1 MPRERVSRHFPLTKM
16 QTRPPAVAGTFYE
29 GTPERLRAQVDA
41 CFDSNDPAP
50 AKQRFIGAVVPHA
63 GLMYSG
69 HVAAALY
76 GSVELPKR
84 FVILC
89 PNHTGLGHFAAI
101 NREGAWRTP
110 FGDCAIDTTLADAL
124 MAKTPLL
131 AEDARAHAREHSL
144 EVQLPFLQHLLGN
157 DFTFV
162 PICLGAHRY
171 DYAEEIGNAI
181 AATVGPDVAILAS
194 SDLNHYEDQ
203 QTTLRKDAL
212 AINEVLRLDPSE
224 LWRVVDE
231 YDVSMCGF
239 IPTTTMLIAA
249 RALGAKNATLLKHA
263 TSGDVNGDY
272 GHVVGYASVV
282 VS

>member
-1 MPRERVSRHFPLTKM
+1 MY
-16 QTRPPAVAGTFYE
+16 TRPPAVAGTFYE
-29 GTPERLRAQVDA
+29 GTSDRLTRQLDS
-41 CFDSNDPAP
+41 CFAANAPPP
-50 AKQRFIGAVVPHA
+50 AKKERFLGAVVPHA

-76 GSVELPKR
+76 AVADLPRR

-89 PNHTGLGHFAAI
+89 PNHTGAGHFAAI

-110 FGDCAIDTTLADAL
+110 LGEIAIDTPLADAL
-124 MAKTPLL
+124 MARTSVL

-144 EVQLPFLQHLLGN
+144 EVQLPFLQRLLGE
-157 DFTFV
+157 FTFV

-171 DYAEEIGNAI
+171 EVAEEVGRAI
-181 AATVGPDVAILAS
+181 AEVLAGQRDVAILAS

-203 QTTLRKDAL
+203 RETLRKDQL
-212 AINEVLRLDPSE
+212 AIDQVLARNPRE
-224 LWRVVDE
+224 LWRVVGA

-239 IPTTTMLIAA
+239 IPTTTMLLAVN
-249 RALGAKNATLLKHA
+249 ALGATEARLIKHA

-272 GHVVGYASVV
+272 SHVVGYAAVLIS
-282 VS
+282 

>member
-1 MPRERVSRHFPLTKM
+1 MT
-16 QTRPPAVAGTFYE
+16 TRPPAVAGSFYE
-29 GTPERLRAQVDA
+29 GTPEHLNAQVRA
-41 CFDSNDPAP
+41 CFAENPETGNT
-50 AKQRFIGAVVPHA
+50 KERFIGAVVPHA

-69 HVAAALY
+69 HVAAAFYALA
-76 GSVELPKR
+76 ELPKR
-84 FVILC
+84 YIILC

-101 NREGAWRTP
+101 NRSGAWRTP
-110 FGDCAIDTTLADAL
+110 LGEVQVDAALAEKLMAHSKLLAD
-124 MAKTPLL
+124 
-131 AEDARAHAREHSL
+131 DARAHAKEHSL
-144 EVQLPFLQHLLGN
+144 EVQLPFLQQLLG

-171 DYAEEIGNAI
+171 DYAEMIGNAI
-181 AATVGPDVAILAS
+181 ADVVRDEDEDIGIIAS

-203 QTTLRKDAL
+203 KTTLRKDQV
-212 AINEVLRLDPSE
+212 AIDEVLKLDPQG

-231 YDVSMCGF
+231 FDVSMCGF

-249 RALGAKNATLLKHA
+249 RKLGAKSARLIKHA

-272 GHVVGYASVV
+272 AHVVGYAAMI

>member
-1 MPRERVSRHFPLTKM
+1 MT
-16 QTRPPAVAGTFYE
+16 TRPPAVAGQFYE

-41 CFDSNDPAP
+41 CFAANPPANE
-50 AKQRFIGAVVPHA
+50 KKRVIGAVVPHA

-69 HVAAALY
+69 HVAAAVYALAD
-76 GSVELPKR
+76 LPKR
-84 FVILC
+84 LIILC
-89 PNHTGLGHFAAI
+89 PNHTGAGHFAAI

-110 FGDCAIDTTLADAL
+110 LGDVAIETRLADAL
-124 MAKTPLL
+124 MSKTKLL

-144 EVQLPFLQHLLGN
+144 EVQLPFLQRTLG

-171 DYAEEIGNAI
+171 DYAEEIGRAI
-181 AATVGPDVAILAS
+181 ADVLKDEREPVAILAS

-203 QTTLRKDAL
+203 RTTLRKDQL
-212 AINEVLRLDPSE
+212 AIDQVLARNPRE

-239 IPTTTMLIAA
+239 IPTTTMLVAA
-249 RALGAKNATLLKHA
+249 NELGAKDATLIKHA
-263 TSGDVNGDY
+263 TSGDINGDY
-272 GHVVGYASVV
+272 SHVVGYAAIAVA
-282 VS
+282 

>member
-1 MPRERVSRHFPLTKM
+1 MT
-16 QTRPPAVAGTFYE
+16 TRLPAVAGTFYE
-29 GTPERLRAQVDA
+29 GPPERLRAQVDA
-41 CFDSNDPAP
+41 CFAAN
-50 AKQRFIGAVVPHA
+50 AKIPGKERFIGAVVPHA

-69 HVAAALY
+69 HVAAAFYALA
-76 GSVELPKR
+76 ELPRR

-89 PNHTGLGHFAAI
+89 PNHTGAGHFAAI
-101 NREGAWRTP
+101 NREGAWHTP
-110 FGDCAIDTTLADAL
+110 LGDVAIDTPLADAL
-124 MAKTPLL
+124 MSKTRLL

-144 EVQLPFLQHLLGN
+144 EVQLPFLQRLSGG

-171 DYAEEIGNAI
+171 DYAEEIGRAI
-181 AATVGPDVAILAS
+181 ADVLREENAAILAS

-203 QTTLRKDAL
+203 RTTMRKDQL
-212 AINEVLRLDPSE
+212 AIDQVLARNPSE

-239 IPTTTMLIAA
+239 IPTTTMLVAA
-249 RALGAKNATLLKHA
+249 NSLGASKARLIKHA
-263 TSGDVNGDY
+263 TSGDINGDY
-272 GHVVGYASVV
+272 GHVVGYASIL

>member
-1 MPRERVSRHFPLTKM
+1 MT
-16 QTRPPAVAGTFYE
+16 TRPPAVAGTFYE
-29 GTPERLRAQVDA
+29 GTADRLRKQVDA
-41 CFDSNDPAP
+41 CFVDAIPA

-76 GSVELPKR
+76 GLAELPKR

-89 PNHTGLGHFAAI
+89 PNHTGSGHFAAI

-110 FGDCAIDTTLADAL
+110 LGDAAIDTPLADAL
-124 MAKTPLL
+124 MSKTKLL
-131 AEDARAHAREHSL
+131 AEDSRAHAREHSL
-144 EVQLPFLQHLLGN
+144 EVQLPFLQHLLR

-171 DYAEEIGNAI
+171 DYAEEIGRAI
-181 AATVGPDVAILAS
+181 AAVLKDERDVAILAS

-203 QTTLRKDAL
+203 NATLRKDQL
-212 AINEVLRLDPSE
+212 AIDQVLARNPRD
-224 LWRVVDE
+224 LWRVVGE

-249 RALGAKNATLLKHA
+249 NELGASSAKLVKHA
-263 TSGDVNGDY
+263 TSGDINGDY
-272 GHVVGYASVV
+272 GHVVGYASVLIE
-282 VS
+282 

>member
-1 MPRERVSRHFPLTKM
+1 MP
-16 QTRPPAVAGTFYE
+16 TRPPAVAGTFYE

-41 CFDSNDPAP
+41 CFAANPP
-50 AKQRFIGAVVPHA
+50 AKSKTRFIGAVVPHA

-76 GSVELPKR
+76 DVAALPKR
-84 FVILC
+84 FIILC
-89 PNHTGLGHFAAI
+89 PNHTGAGHFAAI

-110 FGDCAIDTTLADAL
+110 FGDAAIDTRLADAL
-124 MAKTPLL
+124 MARTKLL
-131 AEDARAHAREHSL
+131 AEDSRAHAREHSL
-144 EVQLPFLQHLLGN
+144 EVQLPFLQRLLP

-171 DYAEEIGNAI
+171 DYAEEIGHAI
-181 AATVGPDVAILAS
+181 ASVVKEETDVAILAS

-203 QTTLRKDAL
+203 RETLRKDQL
-212 AINEVLRLDPSE
+212 AIDQVLARNPQE

-239 IPTTTMLIAA
+239 IPTTAMLAA
-249 RALGAKNATLLKHA
+249 ANALGASKATLIKHA
-263 TSGDVNGDY
+263 TSGDINGDCE
-272 GHVVGYASVV
+272 HVVGYGSIVIA
-282 VS
+282 